1 MKNTKPE
8 LNSAIVGQNPI
19 IRPSPSKSFWN
30 LNNNN
35 DGIVGFLKNDPIQGE
50 LTCKTCSYQCYGIK
64 KMMKHIETQHCDLV
78 PTNAESSSRTPE
90 PETKKRKSGE
100 LLFKSKN
107 ENARK
112 FEIRNLK
119 FRRSEIISQK
129 HF

>member
-1 MKNTKPE
+1 MEDKTIMKNTKPE

-107 ENARK
+107 EN
-112 FEIRNLK
+112 
-119 FRRSEIISQK
+119 S
-129 HF
+129 